1 MTNRHF
7 SIDEANALIPQLEI
21 LLKTLFEKRAA
32 HERLHDHLFMGEL
45 IHEAVKEKKKDP
57 SFEDQHLE
65 SGAREVDG
73 GLEDFEAEMKAIRG
87 LGCFL
92 RNLERGVVE
101 FPSEREGHAVFFCW
115 KKGEKSV
122 SFYRPAQSPPH
133 ERFPL

>member
-1 MTNRHF
+1 MTNRRF
-7 SIDEANALIPQLEI
+7 SIDEANALVPQLEI

-32 HERLHDHLFMGEL
+32 HERLHDHLFMSEL
-45 IHEAVKEKKKDP
+45 IHEAVKETKTDT
-57 SFEDQHLE
+57 SSD
-65 SGAREVDG
+65 AREVDG

-92 RNLERGVVE
+92 RSLERGVVE
-101 FPSEREGHAVFFCW
+101 FPAEHQGQTVFFCW

-122 SFYRPAQSPPH
+122 AFYRPAQSPLH